1 MKKIR
6 AKLLLSYAFVVIFSV
21 LLISIPVLV
30 TQIKGIQED
39 ITKLANTQLQQASV
53 SIDSFLQKPGV
64 IVRDTAG
71 LFLRTT
77 SSVEHQQ
84 QELNE
89 LIKDDPSIYCLYFAD
104 TVPMDQGGSFIS
116 SDGWIPD
123 NDYDKS
129 TRDWYAAAVKA
140 SALIL
145 TDPYV
150 DETTGSL
157 VTTVA
162 MAARE
167 GGFLKGVVGID
178 IMLDTMN
185 EVVQKLRLSKGGLSF
200 IIDKNGDYLTNE
212 DASKI
217 LNANFFN
224 DYPALK
230 GCKSELGSTFVDL
243 KAGGGYYLAGS
254 PIEKSNGWIFVTVGK
269 SSELFEMLKK
279 TIFIITTMA
288 IVGVVVSLLIA
299 FVLATGIVRPIKTV
313 DTTVNQIA
321 SGNADLTQRLPV
333 DSNDEIGSLETGFNK
348 FVEKLQEII
357 SQIQCSKENL
367 NDVHESLG
375 ASVHDAS
382 SSITEILSNIE
393 SVGNQVGSQVNAVS
407 QTSAAVA
414 EIAENINSL
423 ERMIE
428 QQASGVSVASSAVEE
443 MIGNISSVNAS
454 VEKMAESFEKLEEN
468 SRNGIEQQ
476 QFVNRQ
482 VSEVSEQS
490 KTLQDANHAIASI
503 ASQTNLLAMNAAIE
517 AAHAGEAGKGFAVV
531 ADEIR
536 KLSETSSEQ
545 SKKIGAEL
553 HKIVETI
560 NGVVEASAKT
570 SESFAQVSELIAATD
585 ELVRQI
591 RSAMEEQQTG
601 SKQILDSIKIMNDN
615 TFEVKTASHEMK
627 EGNQMILSE
636 VQNLQNTTLVIKES
650 MQEMSAGA
658 KSMNQTS
665 AALSEISTQVAD
677 SITKIG
683 QEIDLFKA

>member
-313 DTTVNQIA
+313 DKTVNQIA

-367 NDVHESLG
+367 NDVQESLG

>member
-21 LLISIPVLV
+21 LLVSIPVLI
-30 TQIKGIQED
+30 TQISGIED
-39 ITKLANTQLQQASV
+39 SITQLADTQLQQASI
-53 SIDSFLQKPGV
+53 SLDTFLQKPGI
-64 IVRDTAG
+64 IVKDTAE
-71 LFLRTT
+71 LFVQ
-77 SSVEHQQ
+77 SEGSMDEQQ
-84 QELNE
+84 NTLNE
-89 LIKDDPSIYCLYFAD
+89 IIKDDPSLYCLYYVD
-104 TVPMDQGGSFIS
+104 NIPMNQGGSFIS
-116 SDGWIPD
+116 SDGWVPD
-123 NDYDKS
+123 NDYDKDG
-129 TRDWYAAAVKA
+129 RDWYSSAAHTT
-140 SALIL
+140 SLII
-145 TDPYV
+145 TEPYV

-162 MAARE
+162 MSVRKK
-167 GGFLKGVVGID
+167 GIFKGVVGID

-185 EVVQKLRLSKGGLSF
+185 SIVQQLRLSKGGVSY
-200 IIDKNGDYLTNE
+200 IIDKNGNYLTNE
-212 DASKI
+212 EASKI

-224 DYPALK
+224 DYPALA
-230 GCKSELGSTFVDL
+230 GCKSELGSSFVDL
-243 KAGGGYYLAGS
+243 KAGGGYYLAGT
-254 PIEKSNGWIFVTVGK
+254 PIQKSDGWIFVTVGK
-269 SSELFEMLKK
+269 SKELFEILNK
-279 TIFIITTMA
+279 TIVIICTMA
-288 IVGVVVSLLIA
+288 ALGVVVSLLIA
-299 FVLATGIVRPIKTV
+299 FILATGIVRPIRTV
-313 DTTVNQIA
+313 DKTVNQIA
-321 SGNADLTQRLPV
+321 SGNADLTQRLTV
-333 DSNDEIGSLETGFNK
+333 DSNDEIGSLENGFNK
-348 FVEKLQEII
+348 FVAKLQEII

-367 NDVHESLG
+367 NDVQSSLG
-375 ASVHDAS
+375 ASVQDAS

-454 VEKMAESFEKLEEN
+454 VEKMAESFGKLEEN

-545 SKKIGAEL
+545 SKRIGAEL

>member
-367 NDVHESLG
+367 NDVQESLG

>member
-30 TQIKGIQED
+30 SQIKGIQED
-39 ITKLANTQLQQASV
+39 ITKLADTQLQQASV

-77 SSVEHQQ
+77 SSIEHQQ

-104 TVPMDQGGSFIS
+104 NLPMSQGGSFIS
-116 SDGWIPD
+116 SDGWVPD
-123 NDYDKS
+123 DDYDKTS
-129 TRDWYAAAVKA
+129 RDWYAAALRA
-140 SALIL
+140 NGLIL

-162 MAARE
+162 MATRE
-167 GGFLKGVVGID
+167 NGKVNGVVGID

-200 IIDKNGDYLTNE
+200 IIDKNGDSLTNE

-230 GCKSELGSTFVDL
+230 DCKSELGSTFVDL
-243 KAGGGYYLAGS
+243 NAGGGYYLAGS

-288 IVGVVVSLLIA
+288 ALGVVVSLLIA
-299 FVLATGIVRPIKTV
+299 FALATGIVRPIRTV
-313 DTTVNQIA
+313 DKTVNQIA
-321 SGNADLTQRLPV
+321 SGNADLTQRLSV
-333 DSNDEIGSLETGFNK
+333 DSNDEIGSLENGFNK
-348 FVEKLQEII
+348 FVAKLQEII

-367 NDVHESLG
+367 NDVQSSLG
-375 ASVHDAS
+375 ASVQDAS

-454 VEKMAESFEKLEEN
+454 VEKMAESFGKLEEN

-545 SKKIGAEL
+545 SKRIGAEL

>member
-217 LNANFFN
+217 LTANFFN

-230 GCKSELGSTFVDL
+230 SCKSELGSTFVDL

-313 DTTVNQIA
+313 DKTVNQIA

-367 NDVHESLG
+367 NDVQESLG